1 MSLPRVLFTPTNGMK
16 ASTVSRFHLGSE
28 PLLSKIS
35 LLLES
40 LCIIQKS
47 SAAVIFFSIWLNCV
61 PIPGTKAGHLGPR
74 RKVCGTG
81 SHYITSSSDL
91 TSCGCFGV
99 ETKDQVHGA
108 EQEQSQSGGPQAP
121 DPTPVLP
128 TPP

>member
-47 SAAVIFFSIWLNCV
+47 SAAVIFFF
-61 PIPGTKAGHLGPR
+61 HLAKLCANPR
-74 RKVCGTG
+74 DKGRT
-81 SHYITSSSDL
+81 L
-91 TSCGCFGV
+91 
-99 ETKDQVHGA
+99 GA
-108 EQEQSQSGGPQAP
+108 
-121 DPTPVLP
+121 
-128 TPP
+128 